1 MKKPV
6 VLVVESAALIRMSA
20 VHMVEHAG
28 FAVLEASNAE
38 EALMLLDTRGDIG
51 ALFTN
56 IRMTGSMDGMRLV
69 HAVRDRWP
77 PIHLIVAS
85 GVPIDEELPA
95 KARFIQK
102 PYRTSEVA
110 AVLWELFGTTPAPRQ
125 LMRGT
130 AQNHGRTH

>member
-6 VLVVESAALIRMSA
+6 VLVVESAALVRMSA
-20 VHMVEHAG
+20 VDMVENAG
-28 FAVLEASNAE
+28 FAVVEASNAE

-69 HAVRDRWP
+69 RAVRDRWP

-85 GVPIDEELPA
+85 GVPTDEELPA
-95 KARFIQK
+95 NARFIQK
-102 PYRTSEVA
+102 PYRTADVA
-110 AVLWELFGTTPAPRQ
+110 AVLWDLFGTHPAPHQ
-125 LMRGT
+125 LMRG
-130 AQNHGRTH
+130 ADRNYGRMH